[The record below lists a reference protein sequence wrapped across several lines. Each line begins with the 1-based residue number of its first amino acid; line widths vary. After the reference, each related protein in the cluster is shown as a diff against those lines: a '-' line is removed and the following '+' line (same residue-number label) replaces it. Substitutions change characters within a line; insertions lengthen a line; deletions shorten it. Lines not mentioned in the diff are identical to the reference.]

1 MNREAKKFYRKSP
14 YIIFLIVA
22 VTFFFVGI
30 FDLTAS
36 DGMKD
41 YQKTTGVVSNL
52 KTTTSF
58 RKGKHISRY
67 SYDVTW
73 KFNGKEHTKHF
84 SKVID
89 YMPEGETN
97 IWVAKDQDR
106 CMFESPEDGKKTGIQ
121 MLLVGIVSGIAAT
134 VLYVYRK
141 KVSELMGSSK
151 DE

>member
-1 MNREAKKFYRKSP
+1 MNREAKKFYRKRP

-22 VTFFFVGI
+22 VTFFFAGI

-41 YQKTTGVVSNL
+41 YQKTTA
-52 KTTTSF
+52 SF

>member
-1 MNREAKKFYRKSP
+1 
-14 YIIFLIVA
+14 
-22 VTFFFVGI
+22 
-30 FDLTAS
+30 
-36 DGMKD
+36 MKD

-52 KTTTSF
+52 NKTTFF
-58 RKGKHISRY
+58 RKGKRISRY

-73 KFNGKEHTKHF
+73 EFNGKEHAKHF

-89 YMPEGETN
+89 YMPEGETS

-141 KVSELMGSSK
+141 KVSELMGMSK
-151 DE
+151 EE